1 MKITKKLMKM
11 MLVFSILSIAIGIGC
26 KQEETTQTVAN
37 DFFFKV
43 QFAIGDVKIIKTDPA
58 TAAKTE
64 AVANPGDEINIDN
77 TIVTGSKSS
86 VDLLYGTSGI
96 VRINE
101 NSKVSIAAIADN
113 QNTNTVVNM
122 EQGKVFAA
130 FSKLKGGT
138 GFNVKT
144 PTVVASVRGTSFTVE
159 NDILG
164 ARVAVLKG
172 SVKAAPVKDGEIIEN
187 KEVSVKENHRTDYIT
202 ETTVHTITTG
212 KKENIPVSKMTAAE
226 ITVMHKEVKDIDID
240 AIQDLSPKEKE
251 NIKKEI
257 TFGDAGKKP
266 EVKQPA
272 KKDDKEDKAA
282 AAAEAKRKAEEEKKR
297 LEAEKKKKEE
307 QVKQKEEQVKKERI
321 SNIPTM

>member
-43 QFAIGDVKIIKTDPA
+43 QFTIGDVKIIKTDPA

-77 TIVTGSKSS
+77 TIITGSKSS

-122 EQGKVFAA
+122 DQGKVFAA

-144 PTVVASVRGTSFTVE
+144 PTVVASVRGTSFAVE
-159 NDILG
+159 TDTLG

-172 SVKAAPVKDGEIIEN
+172 SVKAMPVKDGEVIEN
-187 KEVSVKENHRTDYIT
+187 KEISVKENYRTDYIT

-251 NIKKEI
+251 NIKKEM
-257 TFGDAGKKP
+257 TFSDTKP
-266 EVKQPA
+266 EVKQQPQ
-272 KKDDKEDKAA
+272 KDDKEAKAA

-297 LEAEKKKKEE
+297 LEAEKKKHEE
-307 QVKQKEEQVKKERI
+307 VIKQKEEQVKKERI